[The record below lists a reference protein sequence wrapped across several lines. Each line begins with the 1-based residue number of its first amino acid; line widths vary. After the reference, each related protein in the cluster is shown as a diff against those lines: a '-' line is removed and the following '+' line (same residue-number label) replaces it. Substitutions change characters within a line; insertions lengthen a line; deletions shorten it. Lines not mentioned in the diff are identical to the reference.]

1 MDETDSY
8 AYLMSVVDDPTSEI
22 LSDSPRLQEEKKN
35 EDDFKQVNDL
45 AQLLKKNDSNRFP
58 PVIRPNPGPTITS
71 LEFIENEFNKNPVE
85 DNLDFLQDN
94 LNKRFR
100 NSVEDYDDQV
110 LLDNLK
116 EIQQKKIEQIEI
128 SNDSNSMANVLSSD
142 SIFKED
148 ELKKNHDINEFVK
161 NSNLSFTGLIS
172 KEENIIQE
180 EQIKTDLIKEIP
192 YCDPL
197 EVVHSMDKKNK
208 NEKHISINKQ
218 NSSGLVFRLNL
229 KKDKDGKK
237 NSTSKPKDEN
247 EDLFDSGFPKTDTKK
262 RKNKKDNK
270 KRNKKTKE
278 IDIEESSDDEDGQ
291 LPDEFDLNDPFIDE
305 NDSDH
310 ITFSEEERE
319 FNGIFDILFDTN
331 QYRYANKLSDSVKNK
346 IEKWIEETGDLKDDK
361 NKSILGSIN
370 KKEVISIMNFLVSAC
385 KLVFYNKKLTKSENS
400 IIVTNIKRFTDRNE
414 KNIISPII
422 YRYKINAGSGNAFSD
437 LLVNLKSIKSWS
449 VKEIKIKKMQGYKTK
464 LIHANEP
471 TKQVKVPIKYRC
483 AYTCDEIEIDEEV
496 YLFSLVY
503 EEDAIVGNIKQD
515 FFYIKKHSDTPNLF
529 LQSFLLN
536 IFFINIKK
544 FYISVFN
551 YIKLG
556 FKDKFDY
563 KKSFND
569 LITNEKKMEQWS
581 VLIVKYLT
589 LKSLFITL
597 NSAKNLMYRQELN
610 LKKK

>member
-1 MDETDSY
+1 MDETDSHQY
-8 AYLMSVVDDPTSEI
+8 YMSVVDNQTGEI
-22 LSDSPRLQEEKKN
+22 LLDPPRLQEEKKN
-35 EDDFKQVNDL
+35 EYDFKQVNDL
-45 AQLLKKNDSNRFP
+45 AQLLKKNDSNRFS
-58 PVIRPNPGPTITS
+58 PVIRPNPEPTITS
-71 LEFIENEFNKNPVE
+71 PRIIEN
-85 DNLDFLQDN
+85 DLDFLQDD

-100 NSVEDYDDQV
+100 NTVEDYTDQV

-116 EIQQKKIEQIEI
+116 EIQQKKIEQMEI
-128 SNDSNSMANVLSSD
+128 SNDSNSTANVLSSD
-142 SIFKED
+142 SVFKED
-148 ELKKNHDINEFVK
+148 EFKKNHDINEFIK
-161 NSNLSFTGLIS
+161 NSNLSFTGLINN
-172 KEENIIQE
+172 EEKITQE

-192 YCDPL
+192 HCDPL
-197 EVVHSMDKKNK
+197 GVVHEMKKKHGK
-208 NEKHISINKQ
+208 NSVSEQDPSELI
-218 NSSGLVFRLNL
+218 FTLNL
-229 KKDKDGKK
+229 KKDKNEKK

-278 IDIEESSDDEDGQ
+278 IDIEESSDDEDDQ

-305 NDSDH
+305 NDSDS

-319 FNGIFDILFDTN
+319 YNGIFDILFDTN
-331 QYRYANKLSDSVKNK
+331 EYKYASKLSDSVKNK

-370 KKEVISIMNFLVSAC
+370 KKEVISIMNFLVSVC
-385 KLVFYNKKLTKSENS
+385 KLVFYNKELTKSENS
-400 IIVTNIKRFTDRNE
+400 IIVTNIKRFTDKNE

-422 YRYKINAGSGNAFSD
+422 YRYKINAGSGNAYSD
-437 LLVNLKSIKSWS
+437 LLVNVKSIKSWS
-449 VKEIKIKKMQGYKTK
+449 VKEIKIKKMQGYKTE
-464 LIHANEP
+464 LITSANER
-471 TKQVKVPIKYRC
+471 TKQVKVSIKYRC
-483 AYTCDEIEIDEEV
+483 AFTCDQIEIDEEV

-503 EEDAIVGNIKQD
+503 EEGDIYNNIKLD
-515 FFYIKKHSDTPNLF
+515 FVYIKQHPDTPELF
-529 LQSFLLN
+529 LQSFILN

-544 FYISVFN
+544 LYINVFN
-551 YIKLG
+551 QIKLG

-563 KKSFND
+563 KKIFD
-569 LITNEKKMEQWS
+569 HLITNEKKMEQWA

-597 NSAKNLMYRQELN
+597 NSAENLMYRQELN